1 MKKKQNQAFK
11 FYFFIGL
18 FAGYFLICYCFK
30 LFVSRF
36 TLMNISFQNPFFE
49 FYLAKNTGAAF
60 SILNNNNN
68 LLAFFA
74 TVVSIGI
81 VCFVVKNLKNL
92 SNLELHAFAFLFSG
106 VFSNL
111 LERLV
116 DGYVTDYVKLKFVD
130 FPIFNF
136 ADLFINIGV
145 ILILIS
151 LLFKKESK
159 EVDNE

>member
-1 MKKKQNQAFK
+1 MKKNLNPISKL
-11 FYFFIGL
+11 YFFARF

-30 LFVSRF
+30 LFILR
-36 TLMNISFQNPFFE
+36 MAEMDISFQNSFFE
-49 FYLAKNTGAAF
+49 FYVAQNTGAAF
-60 SILNNNNN
+60 SILNNNNS

-74 TVVSIGI
+74 AIVSIGI
-81 VCFVVKNLKNL
+81 VYFVIKNLKNV
-92 SNLELHAFAFLFSG
+92 SKLELHAYAFLLSG
-106 VFSNL
+106 VFSNM
-111 LERLV
+111 LERFV
-116 DGYVTDYVKLKFVD
+116 DGHVTDYIKLNSIA

-159 EVDNE
+159 EVENE